1 MLITV
6 ERVVESLLFSRLEIT
21 RSPVIEQKGGTPS
34 NDMHSTNNEIT
45 FQTYQTSPDP
55 EEKSKTLPNQLLR
68 LLFKNS
74 TTAPSR
80 IHDTFNWCH
89 KQSKSKNQKFLP
101 VPNLFREAL
110 AIQLIE
116 LYIL

>member
-45 FQTYQTSPDP
+45 FQVCKNSQNIKTYQTSPDP

-89 KQSKSKNQKFLP
+89 PEP
-101 VPNLFREAL
+101 VPRSISNTTH
-110 AIQLIE
+110 
-116 LYIL
+116 